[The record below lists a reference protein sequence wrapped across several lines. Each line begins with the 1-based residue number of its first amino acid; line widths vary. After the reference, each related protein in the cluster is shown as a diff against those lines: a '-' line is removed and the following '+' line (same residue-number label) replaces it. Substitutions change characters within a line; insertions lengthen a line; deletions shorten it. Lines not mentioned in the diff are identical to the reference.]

1 MKSERTV
8 EFVGGSEDEIAY
20 LRLMM
25 RKAAASLSD
34 RWRLRREDDGG
45 VDLLIIGDLSDPGV
59 VIPGSPEAA
68 KRRVRLVNPA
78 FGIAGMETV
87 LWPLGQDRLTQLF
100 NQLSAAVEPA
110 KITPGPAIQHN
121 IYDEL
126 FEPDAGDSW
135 HPGDHFVSAAG
146 TNDLLEEWSPPPRA
160 PESAD
165 TLDAEQL
172 FRNDPRARQ
181 KDVVKS
187 FQLHDDIGVEAT
199 EGRTAGSGL
208 RNDKRVGS
216 GRFSGTAHTLTVAE
230 ANMRYPLAIYLAG
243 NLLAGPSRIDASQIL
258 LTLDPRNQHYYSK
271 GALCVFEECCTLALR
286 RGDWQALDFAE
297 FNEVKKQNNP
307 RPYAELLWLSAYVEN
322 ASAGSNEPG
331 ADTRFR
337 LLQNFELQRD
347 YPRAARVANELQKGS
362 TLARAATVA
371 RVTIAEARRVA
382 QAFDAIGYL
391 IPD

>member
-1 MKSERTV
+1 MKRERTV
-8 EFVGGSEDEIAY
+8 EFVGGSDDEIAY

-34 RWRLRREDDGG
+34 QWRLRREDDGG
-45 VDLLIIGDLSDPGV
+45 VDLLIIGDLTDHGV
-59 VIPGSPEAA
+59 LIPGSPESTQ
-68 KRRVRLVNPA
+68 RRVRLVNPA

-87 LWPLGQDRLTQLF
+87 MWPLSQERLTQLF

-110 KITPGPAIQHN
+110 KITPGPVIQHN

-126 FEPDAGDSW
+126 FEADAGDSW
-135 HPGDHFVSAAG
+135 HAGDHFTSHAG
-146 TNDLLEEWSPPPRA
+146 TNDFLEEWSPPPRA

-165 TLDAEQL
+165 ALHAEQL
-172 FRNDPRARQ
+172 FRNDPRSRQ

-208 RNDKRVGS
+208 RKDKRVGS
-216 GRFSGTAHTLTVAE
+216 GLLLGTAQTLSVAE
-230 ANMRYPLAIYLAG
+230 ANMRYPLATYLAG
-243 NLLAGPSRIDASQIL
+243 NLLPGPSRIDASQIL
-258 LTLDPRNQHYYSK
+258 ITLDPRNQHYYSK
-271 GALCVFEECCTLALR
+271 GALCVFEDCCKLALR

-297 FNEVKKQNNP
+297 FSEVKKQNNP
-307 RPYAELLWLSAYVEN
+307 RPYAELLWLCAYVED
-322 ASAGSNEPG
+322 AGAGSNEPG
-331 ADTRFR
+331 PDTRFR

-347 YPRAARVANELQKGS
+347 YPRAARVAKELENGS
-362 TLARAATVA
+362 TLAHAASVA
-371 RVTIAEARRVA
+371 RVTVAEARRVA

-391 IPD
+391 VPD